1 MLVRISDGRAKAL
14 PPASL
19 ASLVSKRKT
28 LMNQNGR
35 TIVKQVLTEAVDAP
49 HFFDYSDAQRL
60 NWMIERAYEL
70 GQAMVRPTRVRKSS
84 GATGASCLPL
94 EIVIQLREPAK
105 SKRCKPR
112 RRRN

>member
-1 MLVRISDGRAKAL
+1 
-14 PPASL
+14 
-19 ASLVSKRKT
+19 
-28 LMNQNGR
+28 MNPSSR

-49 HFFDYSDAQRL
+49 QFFDYSDAQRL

-70 GQAMVRPTRVRKSS
+70 GQARIRPTRVRESS
-84 GATGASCLPL
+84 GAIGASGLPL
-94 EIVIQLREPAK
+94 EIVIQLRDPAG

>member
-1 MLVRISDGRAKAL
+1 
-14 PPASL
+14 
-19 ASLVSKRKT
+19 
-28 LMNQNGR
+28 MNQNSR
-35 TIVKQVLTEAVDAP
+35 TIVKQVLSEAVDAP

-70 GQAMVRPTRVRKSS
+70 GQAKVRQTRVRASS
-84 GATGASCLPL
+84 GGMGACCLPL
-94 EIVIQLREPAK
+94 EIVIQLRDPAG